1 MKGKV
6 YIHNEELIPLYR
18 HRRYSHNLG
27 RVIVYR
33 KSYKDKKIKKQI
45 KYFLRSLLGKK
56 TISDKDVELLYSG
69 LNRNLSHITIGFKRC
84 WEVDGNVAFDLLIRD
99 ERFYK

>member
-6 YIHNEELIPLYR
+6 YIHNEELISLYL

-27 RVIVYR
+27 RVIVFR
-33 KSYKDKKIKKQI
+33 KNYKDKKIKKQI
-45 KYFLRSLLGKK
+45 KYLLRSLLGKK
-56 TISDKDVELLYSG
+56 TIYDKDVELLYSG

-84 WEVDGNVAFDLLIRD
+84 WETNGGIAFDLLIRD
-99 ERFYK
+99 ESFYK